1 MNIYFLFVYDKYFE
15 NKNKNILNNKKDV
28 NYLFG

>member
-15 NKNKNILNNKKDV
+15 NKNINILNNKKDV
-28 NYLFG
+28 NYFFG